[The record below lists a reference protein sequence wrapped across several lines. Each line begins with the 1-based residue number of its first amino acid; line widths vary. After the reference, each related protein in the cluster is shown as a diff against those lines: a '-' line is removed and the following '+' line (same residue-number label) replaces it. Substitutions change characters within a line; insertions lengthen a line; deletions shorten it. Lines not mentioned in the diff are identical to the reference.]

1 MKKFFILIWF
11 LFFSAQAQQAAVT
24 NANKDLVKIN
34 LPVHKYTLK
43 NGLTVLL
50 YQDNAIPMISYHTW
64 YKVGSR
70 DEYNGVTGAAHML
83 EHMMFKGSKKYS
95 GHDFE
100 RILHENGI
108 VNNAFTNYDY
118 TGFYETLPSAKLEL
132 MMQIEI
138 DRMSSLLLKEEDLLS
153 EREVVKEER
162 RWRIDNNPMMALFEY
177 TMGTVFKVHNYKN
190 PVIGTMKDISNY
202 NVEVLR
208 KFYETYYVPNNA
220 VLVLAGDIKINEA
233 KRLIEKYYGP
243 LEAKPLPERNYTKEP
258 QQKIQYNAKLKKDI
272 QGISFNLAFQSVPQ
286 NHKDMYALDLICQ
299 ILGSGS
305 SSRLYKR
312 LVNGKEIA
320 TGVSCSHFNMQDHGL
335 FNVHVSMKPGLPMEE
350 ALNTVYNEIYML
362 RNNPVKDSE
371 IEKAKILS
379 IKSIVDSL
387 KTIDGK
393 ARALATSEITTGSHE
408 SILNDI
414 QKYQLVTVKDLKEI
428 AAQYLNQNQRS
439 IVIMEPKK

>member
-1 MKKFFILIWF
+1 MKKFFVLIC
-11 LFFSAQAQQAAVT
+11 FFFISVQAQQAVVPAM
-24 NANKDLVKIN
+24 NKDLVKIN
-34 LPVHKYTLK
+34 LPVHKYNLK

-64 YKVGSR
+64 YRVGSR

-132 MMQIEI
+132 MMQIEV
-138 DRMSSLLLKEEDLLS
+138 DRMSSLLLKAEDLLS

-190 PVIGTMKDISNY
+190 PVIGTMKDISNF

-243 LEAKPLPERNYTKEP
+243 LESKPIPERNYTKEP
-258 QQKIQYNAKLKKDI
+258 GQKIQYNAKLKKDI
-272 QGISFNLAFQSVPQ
+272 QATSFNLAFQSVPQ

-335 FNVHVSMKPGLPMEE
+335 FNVHVSMKPGLPIDE

-414 QKYQLVTVKDLKEI
+414 QKYQLVTVKDLKDI
-428 AAQYLNQNQRS
+428 AAIYLNQNQRS